1 MGIKENVDQDINAF
15 FDQIEGQS
23 SSDKKQSL
31 RNLMEK
37 YIHLTTSE
45 YHMDERDLRKIIDR
59 AKSIMSNKTMPV
71 YLGQKAAEIKQEE
84 LMPMC
89 VIESSVEYF
98 NSKECL
104 KRRPK
109 FKINNPKF
117 WEELCQCPKKQKK
130 KYKRNFL
137 HLQML

>member
-1 MGIKENVDQDINAF
+1 VGIKESVDQDINAF

-23 SSDKKQSL
+23 LSDKKQSL

-45 YHMDERDLRKIIDR
+45 YNMDEQDLRKIVDR

-71 YLGQKAAEIKQEE
+71 YLGQKATEVKQED

-109 FKINNPKF
+109 FKTNNPKF
-117 WEELCQCPKKQKK
+117 
-130 KYKRNFL
+130 
-137 HLQML
+137 